1 MTDNSRFPKLR
12 IHQVFE
18 IHLLRRKAARV
29 EDEGP
34 FIMYV
39 RTEGMGEG
47 VAKRGTCA
55 IFKSGDR
62 VGIKEYFLNFER
74 I

>member
-1 MTDNSRFPKLR
+1 
-12 IHQVFE
+12 
-18 IHLLRRKAARV
+18 
-29 EDEGP
+29 
-34 FIMYV
+34 MYV

-74 I
+74 IIDKVRGSFIFVFTKGDYSYPVFFSETV